1 MAATGALETFLKRAR
16 HRYLANVAMDQTAMA
31 AAFAMGG
38 AILLLVLG
46 TQILN
51 WYWPVLLFVA
61 GLAVGVWR
69 IRRLTPSLYL
79 LAQKID
85 RRIGSFDALSTAYH
99 FRDGNALSTPQLAE
113 LQKVKA
119 DRIALETDIAYAVPL
134 HLSRS
139 AYVLAGVFA
148 IAASLFAFRYGL
160 LRSLDLSNPIT
171 SIHFN
176 NPFSIDP
183 ARREASVKKSV
194 IQEQFDEQ
202 LKQLG
207 LSLEDLNSPAGEQ
220 KLATDK
226 PVSAL
231 STPVGQVPVEANE
244 PGQSVDNGKPKDGEP
259 DSSEGS
265 DNAKSGNSNQPSDQD
280 NGSGSS
286 DKQGTPQQG
295 KQQTPQSNS
304 KNSSGEN
311 ASIADKMRD
320 AVANLLSKLKSPGK
334 QSDSQQN
341 AAAQQDKGGSAKQKQ
356 DAGQK
361 GMQGQGKSQG
371 EGQPNPD
378 QQGDQDG
385 ESGDQSQSAQS
396 KAGDK
401 NADKAGQQDAK
412 SGIGKQDGDKELRD
426 AEQLAAMGKISEL
439 LGKRAAQVTGEMTVE
454 VPSGKQQLKTAYS
467 QKKVLHADAG
477 SEANRDEIPLIY
489 QPYVQRYFEEV
500 RKVQGKTKN

>member
-1 MAATGALETFLKRAR
+1 
-16 HRYLANVAMDQTAMA
+16 MDQTALA
-31 AAFAMGG
+31 AAVAMGG

-51 WYWPVLLFVA
+51 WYWPVFLFAA
-61 GLAVGVWR
+61 GLAAGVWR
-69 IRRLTPSLYL
+69 IRRMTPSPYV

-85 RRIGSFDALSTAYH
+85 RRIGSYDALSTAYY
-99 FRDGNALSTPQLAE
+99 FTNGGTARARQLTD
-113 LQKVKA
+113 LQKAKA
-119 DRIALETDIAYAVPL
+119 DRIALETDIAYAVPI

-139 AYVLAGVFA
+139 AYLLAGVFA

-160 LRSLDLSNPIT
+160 MHTLDLSAPIAN
-171 SIHFN
+171 IHFN

-183 ARREASVKKSV
+183 ARKEASTKKSA

-207 LSLEDLNSPAGEQ
+207 LSLEDLNSPAGDQ

-231 STPVGQVPVEANE
+231 ATPAGQIPIESNE
-244 PGQSVDNGKPKDGEP
+244 QGQSVDSGKPNDGEP
-259 DSSEGS
+259 EASEGS
-265 DNAKSGNSNQPSDQD
+265 DNAKPGTSNQPSDQE
-280 NGSGSS
+280 NGSGTS

-295 KQQTPQSNS
+295 KQQTPPSSS
-304 KNSSGEN
+304 KNPSGEN
-311 ASIADKMRD
+311 ASMADKMRD

-341 AAAQQDKGGSAKQKQ
+341 AAQQDKGGSAKQKQ

-378 QQGDQDG
+378 QQGDQEG

-454 VPSGKQQLKTAYS
+454 VPSGKQQLKTAYT
-467 QKKVLHADAG
+467 QNKAVHADAG
-477 SEANRDEIPLIY
+477 SEANRDEIPLLY

-500 RKVQGKTKN
+500 RKVQGKTRN

>member
-1 MAATGALETFLKRAR
+1 LAANGALETFLKRAR
-16 HRYLANVAMDQTAMA
+16 QRYLANLAVDQTALA
-31 AAFAMGG
+31 AGIAMCG
-38 AILLLVLG
+38 AIILLVLG

-61 GLAVGVWR
+61 GLGVGAWR
-69 IRRLTPSLYL
+69 IRRMSPSTYV

-85 RRIGSFDALSTAYH
+85 RQLGSFDALSTAYY
-99 FRDGNALSTPQLAE
+99 FRDNNTGRSPELVE
-113 LQKVKA
+113 LQKTKA
-119 DRIALETDIAYAVPL
+119 DRIALEADITCAVPMYL
-134 HLSRS
+134 PRS
-139 AYVLAGVFA
+139 VYALAAAFA

-160 LRSLDLSNPIT
+160 LRTLDLSAPIANV
-171 SIHFN
+171 HFG
-176 NPFSIDP
+176 NPFSADP
-183 ARREASVKKSV
+183 SRKEALAKKSA

-207 LSLEDLNSPAGEQ
+207 LSLEDLDSPAGDQ

-231 STPVGQVPVEANE
+231 ATPDGQIPIESKE
-244 PGQSVDNGKPKDGEP
+244 QGQSVDNGKPKEGEP
-259 DSSEGS
+259 EGTEGS
-265 DNAKSGNSNQPSDQD
+265 ENATSGKGNQPSDQE
-280 NGSGSS
+280 NGSGASQQ
-286 DKQGTPQQG
+286 QGTPQQG
-295 KQQTPQSNS
+295 KTQTPPSSS
-304 KNSSGEN
+304 KNPSGEN
-311 ASIADKMRD
+311 ASLTDKMRD

-334 QSDSQQN
+334 QSDSQQT
-341 AAAQQDKGGSAKQKQ
+341 AAAQQDKGGAAKQKQ
-356 DAGQK
+356 EAGQK

-378 QQGDQDG
+378 QQGDQEG

-467 QKKVLHADAG
+467 QKKALHADAG
-477 SEANRDEIPLIY
+477 SDMNRDEIPLIY
-489 QPYVQRYFEEV
+489 QPYVQKYFEEV
-500 RKVQGKTKN
+500 RKIQDKTKN

>member
-1 MAATGALETFLKRAR
+1 MAANGALETFLKKAR
-16 HRYLANVAMDQTAMA
+16 QRYLANLAMDQTALA
-31 AAFAMGG
+31 AAVAMGG

-51 WYWPVLLFVA
+51 WYWPVFLFAA
-61 GLAVGVWR
+61 GLAAGVWR
-69 IRRLTPSLYL
+69 IRRMTPSPYV

-85 RRIGSFDALSTAYH
+85 RRIGSYDALSTAYY
-99 FRDGNALSTPQLAE
+99 FTNGGTARTRQLAD
-113 LQKVKA
+113 LQKGKA
-119 DRIALETDIAYAVPL
+119 DRIALETDIAYAVPI

-139 AYVLAGVFA
+139 AYLLAGVFA

-160 LRSLDLSNPIT
+160 MHTLDLSAPIAN
-171 SIHFN
+171 IHFN

-183 ARREASVKKSV
+183 ARKEASTKKSA

-207 LSLEDLNSPAGEQ
+207 LSLEDLNSPAGDQ

-231 STPVGQVPVEANE
+231 ATPAGQIPIESNE
-244 PGQSVDNGKPKDGEP
+244 QGQSVDSGKPNDGEP
-259 DSSEGS
+259 EASEGS
-265 DNAKSGNSNQPSDQD
+265 DNAKPGTSNQPSDQE
-280 NGSGSS
+280 NGSGTS

-295 KQQTPQSNS
+295 KQQTPPSSS
-304 KNSSGEN
+304 KNPSGEN
-311 ASIADKMRD
+311 ASMADKMRD

-341 AAAQQDKGGSAKQKQ
+341 AAQQDKGGSSKQKQ

-378 QQGDQDG
+378 QQGDQEG

-454 VPSGKQQLKTAYS
+454 VPSGKQQLKTAYT
-467 QKKVLHADAG
+467 QNKAVHADAG
-477 SEANRDEIPLIY
+477 SEANRDEIPLLY

-500 RKVQGKTKN
+500 RKVQGKTRN

>member
-1 MAATGALETFLKRAR
+1 
-16 HRYLANVAMDQTAMA
+16 
-31 AAFAMGG
+31 MGG

-51 WYWPVLLFVA
+51 WYWPVLLFAA
-61 GLAVGVWR
+61 GIGVGVWR
-69 IRRLTPSLYL
+69 IRRMTPSPYA

-85 RRIGSFDALSTAYH
+85 RRIGSYDALSTAYYFH
-99 FRDGNALSTPQLAE
+99 ELDVPGTRQLVE
-113 LQKVKA
+113 LQKEKA
-119 DRIALETDIAYAVPL
+119 DRIALETDMTYAVPI
-134 HLSRS
+134 HMSRS

-160 LRSLDLSNPIT
+160 MRTLDMSAPIAN
-171 SIHFN
+171 IHFS

-183 ARREASVKKSV
+183 VRKEASAKKSV
-194 IQEQFDEQ
+194 VQEQFEEQ

-207 LSLEDLNSPAGEQ
+207 LSLEDLNTPAGDQ

-231 STPVGQVPVEANE
+231 ATPDGQIPVESNE
-244 PGQSVDNGKPKDGEP
+244 QGQSVDNGKPKDGEP
-259 DSSEGS
+259 EGSEGS
-265 DNAKSGNSNQPSDQD
+265 DNAKPGNSDQPSDQD
-280 NGSGSS
+280 NGAGTS

-295 KQQTPQSNS
+295 KQQTPSSGS
-304 KNSSGEN
+304 KNPSGEN
-311 ASIADKMRD
+311 ASMAEKMRD
-320 AVANLLSKLKSPGK
+320 AMANLLSKLKSAGK
-334 QSDSQQN
+334 QSDAQQT
-341 AAAQQDKGGSAKQKQ
+341 AANQDKGASAKQKQ

-401 NADKAGQQDAK
+401 NADKSGQQDAK

-467 QKKVLHADAG
+467 QKKALHADAG
-477 SEANRDEIPLIY
+477 SDSNRDEIPLIY

>member
-1 MAATGALETFLKRAR
+1 MAANGALETFLKRAR
-16 HRYLANVAMDQTAMA
+16 QRYLANLAMDQTALA
-31 AAFAMGG
+31 AAVAMGG

-51 WYWPVLLFVA
+51 WYWPVFLFAA
-61 GLAVGVWR
+61 GLAAGVWR
-69 IRRLTPSLYL
+69 IRRMTPSPYV

-85 RRIGSFDALSTAYH
+85 RRIGSYDALSTAYY
-99 FRDGNALSTPQLAE
+99 FTNGGTARTRQLAGI
-113 LQKVKA
+113 QKEKA
-119 DRIALETDIAYAVPL
+119 DRIAFETDIAYAVPI
-134 HLSRS
+134 HLSPS
-139 AYVLAGVFA
+139 AYLLAGVFA

-160 LRSLDLSNPIT
+160 MRTLDLSAPIAN
-171 SIHFN
+171 IHFN

-183 ARREASVKKSV
+183 ARKEASTKKSA

-207 LSLEDLNSPAGEQ
+207 LSLEDLDSPAGDQ

-231 STPVGQVPVEANE
+231 ATPAGQIPIESNE
-244 PGQSVDNGKPKDGEP
+244 QGQSVDSGKPNDGEP
-259 DSSEGS
+259 EASEGS
-265 DNAKSGNSNQPSDQD
+265 DNAKPGTSNQPSDQE
-280 NGSGSS
+280 NGSGTS

-295 KQQTPQSNS
+295 KQQTPPSSS
-304 KNSSGEN
+304 KNPSGEN
-311 ASIADKMRD
+311 ASMADKMRD

-334 QSDSQQN
+334 QSDSQQS
-341 AAAQQDKGGSAKQKQ
+341 AARQDKGGSAKQKQ

-378 QQGDQDG
+378 QQGDQEG

-467 QKKVLHADAG
+467 QNKAAHVDAG
-477 SEANRDEIPLIY
+477 SDANRDEIPLIY

>member
-1 MAATGALETFLKRAR
+1 MAANGALETFLKRAR
-16 HRYLANVAMDQTAMA
+16 QRYLANLAMDQTALA
-31 AAFAMGG
+31 ATVAMGG

-51 WYWPVLLFVA
+51 WYWPVFLFAA
-61 GLAVGVWR
+61 GLAAGVWR
-69 IRRLTPSLYL
+69 IRRMTPSPYV

-85 RRIGSFDALSTAYH
+85 RRIGSYDALSTAYY
-99 FRDGNALSTPQLAE
+99 FTNGGTARARQLTD
-113 LQKVKA
+113 LQKAKA
-119 DRIALETDIAYAVPL
+119 DRIALETDIAYAVPI

-139 AYVLAGVFA
+139 AYLLAGVFA

-160 LRSLDLSNPIT
+160 MHTLDLSAPIAN
-171 SIHFN
+171 IHFN

-183 ARREASVKKSV
+183 ARKEASTKKSA

-207 LSLEDLNSPAGEQ
+207 LSLEDLNSPAGDQ
-220 KLATDK
+220 KLATEK

-231 STPVGQVPVEANE
+231 ATPAGQIPIESNE
-244 PGQSVDNGKPKDGEP
+244 QGQSVDSGKPNDGEP
-259 DSSEGS
+259 EASEGS
-265 DNAKSGNSNQPSDQD
+265 DNAKPGTSNQPSDQE
-280 NGSGSS
+280 NGSGTS

-295 KQQTPQSNS
+295 KQQTPPSSS
-304 KNSSGEN
+304 KNPSGEN
-311 ASIADKMRD
+311 ASMADKMRD

-341 AAAQQDKGGSAKQKQ
+341 AAQQDKGGSAKQKQ

-378 QQGDQDG
+378 QQGDQEG

-401 NADKAGQQDAK
+401 NADKSGQQDAK

-454 VPSGKQQLKTAYS
+454 VPSGKQQLKTAYT
-467 QKKVLHADAG
+467 QNKAVHADAG
-477 SEANRDEIPLIY
+477 SEANRDEIPLLY

-500 RKVQGKTKN
+500 RKVQGKTRN

>member
-1 MAATGALETFLKRAR
+1 MAATGELEAFLKSAR
-16 HRYLANVAMDQTAMA
+16 QRYLANLALDQTSLA
-31 AAFAMGG
+31 AAIAMCAG
-38 AILLLVLG
+38 ILLLVLG

-51 WYWPVLLFVA
+51 WYWPVFLFAA
-61 GLAVGVWR
+61 GMAIGVWR
-69 IRRLTPSLYL
+69 IRRMTPTPYV

-85 RRIGSFDALSTAYH
+85 RRIGSFDALSTAYY
-99 FRDGNALSTPQLAE
+99 FNESATANTRPIAE
-113 LQKVKA
+113 LQKAKA
-119 DRIALETDIAYAVPL
+119 DRIALETDLSYAVPI

-139 AYVLAGVFA
+139 TYLLAGVFA

-160 LRSLDLSNPIT
+160 MRTLDLSAPIAN
-171 SIHFN
+171 IHFN

-183 ARREASVKKSV
+183 ARKEASAKKSV

-207 LSLEDLNSPAGEQ
+207 LSLEDLDSPAGDQ

-231 STPVGQVPVEANE
+231 ATPDGQIPVESNE
-244 PGQSVDNGKPKDGEP
+244 QGQSVDNGKPNDGEP
-259 DSSEGS
+259 EGSEGS

-280 NGSGSS
+280 NGSGTS

-295 KQQTPQSNS
+295 KQQTPPSSS
-304 KNSSGEN
+304 KNPSGDN
-311 ASIADKMRD
+311 ASMADKMRD

-334 QSDSQQN
+334 QSDSQQS

-378 QQGDQDG
+378 QQGDQEG

-401 NADKAGQQDAK
+401 NADKSGQQDAK

-467 QKKVLHADAG
+467 QNKAVHADAG
-477 SEANRDEIPLIY
+477 SDANRDEIPLIY

>member
-1 MAATGALETFLKRAR
+1 
-16 HRYLANVAMDQTAMA
+16 
-31 AAFAMGG
+31 FAGG
-38 AILLLVLG
+38 V
-46 TQILN
+46 
-51 WYWPVLLFVA
+51 
-61 GLAVGVWR
+61 AVGTWR
-69 IRRLTPSLYL
+69 IRRMTPSPYA

-85 RRIGSFDALSTAYH
+85 RRIGSYDALSTAYYFH
-99 FRDGNALSTPQLAE
+99 ELDAASTRQLVE
-113 LQKVKA
+113 LQKQKA
-119 DRIALETDIAYAVPL
+119 DRIALETELTYAVPI

-139 AYVLAGVFA
+139 AYVLAGMFA
-148 IAASLFAFRYGL
+148 VAASLFAFRYGL
-160 LRSLDLSNPIT
+160 MRSLDMSAPIAN
-171 SIHFN
+171 IHFS

-183 ARREASVKKSV
+183 VRKEASVKKSV
-194 IQEQFDEQ
+194 VQEQFDEQ

-207 LSLEDLNSPAGEQ
+207 LSLEDLNTPAGDQ

-231 STPVGQVPVEANE
+231 ATPDGQIPVESNE
-244 PGQSVDNGKPKDGEP
+244 QGQSVDNGKPKEGEP
-259 DSSEGS
+259 EGSEGS
-265 DNAKSGNSNQPSDQD
+265 ENAKSGNSDQPSDQE
-280 NGSGSS
+280 NGAGTS
-286 DKQGTPQQG
+286 DKQGTGQQG
-295 KQQTPQSNS
+295 KQQNAASGS
-304 KNSSGEN
+304 KNPSGDN
-311 ASIADKMRD
+311 ASMADKMRD
-320 AVANLLSKLKSPGK
+320 AMANLLSKLKSAGKPG
-334 QSDSQQN
+334 DSQQN
-341 AAAQQDKGGSAKQKQ
+341 AANQDKGSAAKQKQ

-378 QQGDQDG
+378 QQGDQEG

-401 NADKAGQQDAK
+401 NADKSGQQDAK

-467 QKKVLHADAG
+467 QKKALHADAG
-477 SEANRDEIPLIY
+477 SDANRDEIPLIY

>member
-1 MAATGALETFLKRAR
+1 LAANGALETFLKRAR
-16 HRYLANVAMDQTAMA
+16 QRYLANLAIDQAALAAGVAMC
-31 AAFAMGG
+31 G
-38 AILLLVLG
+38 AILLLLLG

-51 WYWPVLLFVA
+51 WYWPALLFGAVL
-61 GLAVGVWR
+61 GLGAWR
-69 IRRLTPSLYL
+69 IRRMYPSTYV

-85 RRIGSFDALSTAYH
+85 NRIGSFDALSTAY
-99 FRDGNALSTPQLAE
+99 FFSAGKAVQSKE
-113 LQKVKA
+113 LVEFQKVKA
-119 DRIALETDIAYAVPL
+119 DQIALETDIAHAVPINMP
-134 HLSRS
+134 RS
-139 AYVLAGVFA
+139 AYALAGVFA

-160 LRSLDLSNPIT
+160 MRSLDLRAPIAN
-171 SIHFN
+171 IHFN
-176 NPFSIDP
+176 NPFSADP
-183 ARREASVKKSV
+183 GRKEAAAKKSV

-207 LSLEDLNSPAGEQ
+207 LSLEDLDSPAGEQ
-220 KLATDK
+220 RQATDK

-231 STPVGQVPVEANE
+231 ATPDGQIPVESKE
-244 PGQSVDNGKPKDGEP
+244 QGQSVDKGKPQEGEQEG
-259 DSSEGS
+259 SEGS
-265 DNAKSGNSNQPSDQD
+265 ENASSGKSNQPSDQE
-280 NGSGSS
+280 NGSGTS
-286 DKQGTPQQG
+286 QQAGTPQQG
-295 KQQTPQSNS
+295 KQQTPPSGS
-304 KNSSGEN
+304 KNPSGEN
-311 ASIADKMRD
+311 ASLADKVRD
-320 AVANLLSKLKSPGK
+320 AMANLLSKMKSAGK
-334 QSDSQQN
+334 QSDSQQT
-341 AAAQQDKGGSAKQKQ
+341 ASAQQDKGGAAKQKQ

-385 ESGDQSQSAQS
+385 EAGDQSQSAQS

-412 SGIGKQDGDKELRD
+412 SGIGKQDGDKLLRD

-467 QKKVLHADAG
+467 QKKALHADAG
-477 SEANRDEIPLIY
+477 SDANRDEIPLIY